1 MINANLVQDWN
12 DFLQREMPA
21 LGLRHDPA
29 LSAEDNTLRYLNV
42 KRRTPRQAPRS
53 VHEARELKIPP
64 AHADNYAV
72 LKKLIWDGGDLI
84 PYLSRDIRNSLADKN
99 DRLLNAWGIHHL
111 HFCPNGARDVL
122 FAKFTDT
129 EAFVLQSLPHG
140 AGYPDTWVETSLLEI
155 LHNNW
160 PEVAGGRITGIAGEV
175 LTSSQRV
182 ALRRRNA
189 NFATEM
195 PDGTVY
201 LGDGGLTAS
210 GNCLF
215 DVRESDKVFA
225 DLVYWQKVIEDNE
238 ANIRE
243 ALGVPLPQEL
253 SIKLMVTPDS
263 CWLYEPVRQRRL
275 SLTFQP

>member
-1 MINANLVQDWN
+1 MINANFVKDWN
-12 DFLQREMPA
+12 DFLQREMSA

-29 LSAEDNTLRYLNV
+29 LSVEDNTLRYLNA
-42 KRRTPRQAPRS
+42 KRRTPRQAPRI

-64 AHADNYAV
+64 ADADNYAV
-72 LKKLIWDGGDLI
+72 LKKLVQDGGDLI
-84 PYLSRDIRNSLADKN
+84 PYLSRDIRNNLADKN
-99 DRLLNAWGIHHL
+99 DRLLNAWGINHL
-111 HFCPNGARDVL
+111 HFRPDGARDVL

-140 AGYPDTWVETSLLEI
+140 TGYPDTWVETSLLEI

-182 ALRRRNA
+182 VLRRGNA
-189 NFATEM
+189 NFATEV

-201 LGDGGLTAS
+201 VGDGGLSAS
-210 GNCLF
+210 GNCVL
-215 DVRESDKVFA
+215 DIRESDMISA
-225 DLVYWQKVIEDNE
+225 DLAYWQKVIEGNE

-243 ALGVPLPQEL
+243 ALVVPLPQEL
-253 SIKLMVTPDS
+253 SIKLMVTLGS
-263 CWLYEPVRQRRL
+263 CWLYEPVSQRRL
-275 SLTFQP
+275 ALMFQP

>member
-1 MINANLVQDWN
+1 MINANFLEDWN
-12 DFLQREMPA
+12 DFLRKEIPA
-21 LGLRHDPA
+21 LGVRHNPA
-29 LSAEDNTLRYLNV
+29 LSVEDNTLRYLNA
-42 KRRTPRQAPRS
+42 KRRTPRQAPRI
-53 VHEARELKIPP
+53 VHEARELQIPP

-72 LKKLIWDGGDLI
+72 LKKLIRDGGDLI
-84 PYLSRDIRNSLADKN
+84 PYLSRDIRNNLADRN

-111 HFCPNGARDVL
+111 HFRPEGARDVV

-140 AGYPDTWVETSLLEI
+140 AGNSDTWVETSLLEI

-160 PEVAGGRITGIAGEV
+160 PEGAGGKITGVAGEV

-182 ALRRRNA
+182 ALRRGNA
-189 NFATEM
+189 NFATDM

-201 LGDGGLTAS
+201 IGDGGLSAS
-210 GNCLF
+210 GHCVL
-215 DVRESDKVFA
+215 DIGESDRIFA
-225 DLVYWQKVIEDNE
+225 DLAYWQKVIEDNE

-263 CWLYEPVRQRRL
+263 CWLYEPVSQRPL
-275 SLTFQP
+275 ALTLRP